1 MTLTLKQLSHTVN
14 RYATMYHLHTELEEL
29 SENMLAIT
37 YIDKSTHFKFK
48 QVIDYLD
55 APTDE
60 SIIRRVQFN
69 VDKATLLW
77 KQTKHIITGLIAL
90 FPSVLQQ
97 PIMILDSYRN
107 ELTGQWIQTYNFR
120 FQVKEKDMH
129 NKVEL
134 ILTDSRLIAVTRTI
148 EQPGVA
154 SSPIHYEQERIK
166 LESIDDPQ
174 RIDVLVYNTLLKDL
188 HYLDELE
195 FGDLMRS
202 RKKVT
207 K

>member
-1 MTLTLKQLSHTVN
+1 MTVTINQLSHTVN

-37 YIDKSTHFKFK
+37 YIDKSTQFKFK

-77 KQTKHIITGLIAL
+77 KQTKHIITDLITL

-97 PIMILDSYRN
+97 PIMIFDSYRN
-107 ELTGQWIQTYNFR
+107 ESTRQWIQTYNFR
-120 FQVKEKDMH
+120 FQVKEEDKDMH

-134 ILTDSRLIAVTRTI
+134 ILTDSRLIAVTRTV
-148 EQPGVA
+148 EHPGV
-154 SSPIHYEQERIK
+154 SGSPIHYEQERIN
-166 LESIDDPQ
+166 LDSIKSKKV
-174 RIDVLVYNTLLKDL
+174 IEGLVYAVLLRDL
-188 HYLDELE
+188 DYLNKLE
-195 FGDLMRS
+195 FGDLIH
-202 RKKVT
+202 
-207 K
+207 